1 MEALSPMK
9 RSNSIAEGTFETQNN
24 RYNQFAR
31 NYQKT
36 ENSLSKSY
44 NTGTLRKGLSK
55 AGSLVMKGSKHN
67 NYQKMNRD
75 EYPKMNSSHSI
86 VPEYKTNKA
95 DLNLGR
101 NLKAPNSTKVNPSP
115 YNDIK

>member
-1 MEALSPMK
+1 
-9 RSNSIAEGTFETQNN
+9 
-24 RYNQFAR
+24 
-31 NYQKT
+31 
-36 ENSLSKSY
+36 
-44 NTGTLRKGLSK
+44 
-55 AGSLVMKGSKHN
+55 MKGSKHN
-67 NYQKMNRD
+67 NYPKMNRDEYPKMNRD